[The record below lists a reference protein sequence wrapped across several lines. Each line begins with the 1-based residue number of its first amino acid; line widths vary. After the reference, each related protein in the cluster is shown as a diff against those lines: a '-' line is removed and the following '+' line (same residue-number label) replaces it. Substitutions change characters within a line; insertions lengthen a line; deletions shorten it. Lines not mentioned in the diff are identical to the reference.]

1 MRLRNW
7 LLTGTSLGILV
18 FAPVSVAQA
27 QDAALIAAYEQF
39 VVASSSGDADAT
51 AVAQEA
57 FLAECA
63 RVGVPNADECIALI
77 QNGPAPAVEE
87 AMPAEEPVAEEPV
100 VEEPVAEEPAPEVQ
114 VEQAPVEEPVAEEP
128 APEPVAEEP
137 APEPVAEE
145 PAPEPVA
152 EEPVV
157 EEQPAEQQTMEV
169 QVEEQ
174 PAVEEAPEV
183 APEEQTMAPAIDYE
197 TSIRGLVD
205 TYNQAVAAQVAD
217 DNSDI
222 IRETIATLPGQI
234 ADLCA
239 QAGFASTE
247 ECLATY
253 GLEMA
258 PAPEIPEG
266 GQMVTEPVI
275 DPNAQPIELPLDN
288 LPSAEEPAGALQIE
302 TIPDVAPEEA
312 APLLDS
318 VKEITV
324 DPNSGVE
331 PAILVE
337 TPTEPAAPPPVD
349 DQQAQ
354 AAIQP
359 EEIVSL
365 QAEQGETLAAP
376 PQIQVPQNVTIINNV
391 INNTTVNNT
400 VVNNTT
406 NNTTNNNGGPGND
419 AANFQLIF
427 QIGTQVIINNPFQDR
442 DRFADDEDEVYYEQ
456 LSRGRVRE
464 TIERPDGSRIVT
476 IRNRNGDILQRSRF
490 TPDGREIV
498 LAYFDDRYDEDLL
511 EWRDPGD
518 ELPPLFL
525 TISARDY
532 VLDAEEADEEDVEV
546 FFRQPPVEQVR
557 RIYSID
563 EVKRSARLRDSV
575 RRLEVGGLTFDSGAA
590 TIARS
595 QVGSL
600 SKVAAGMLALLERN
614 PAETFLI
621 EGHSDAVGSDIANLR
636 LSDLRAATVARILTD
651 FYDIPAENLVTQ
663 GYGERFLKVK
673 TEEAERLNRRVT
685 IRRITPL
692 ITPVASR

>member
-18 FAPVSVAQA
+18 FAPVTVAQA

-51 AVAQEA
+51 AVAQDA

-77 QNGPAPAVEE
+77 QNGPAPAAEE
-87 AMPAEEPVAEEPV
+87 AVPAEEPV
-100 VEEPVAEEPAPEVQ
+100 VEEPVAEEPVVEQPAPEVQ
-114 VEQAPVEEPVAEEP
+114 VQEAPVEQPVAEEP

-169 QVEEQ
+169 QAEEQ
-174 PAVEEAPEV
+174 PAVEVAPEV

-234 ADLCA
+234 ADLCS

-258 PAPEIPEG
+258 PAPEIPPG
-266 GQMVTEPVI
+266 DQMVTEPVV
-275 DPNAQPIELPLDN
+275 DPNAQQIEVPLDN
-288 LPSAEEPAGALQIE
+288 LPTAEEPAGALQIE

-337 TPTEPAAPPPVD
+337 TPTEPAAPPPAD

-365 QAEQGETLAAP
+365 QAEQGQVIEAAP
-376 PQIQVPQNVTIINNV
+376 ALEVPQNVTIINNV
-391 INNTTVNNT
+391 VNNTTVNNT

-406 NNTTNNNGGPGND
+406 NNTTNNNGDTINQ
-419 AANFQLIF
+419 ANFQVIL
-427 QIGTQVIINNPFQDR
+427 QIGTQIIINNPEQER
-442 DRFADDEDEVYYEQ
+442 DRFLDEEDEVYYEQ

-518 ELPPLFL
+518 DLPPLFL

-532 VLDAEEADEEDVEV
+532 VMDAEDADEEDVEV

-590 TIARS
+590 TIART
-595 QVGSL
+595 QVGAL
-600 SKVAAGMLALLERN
+600 SKVAAGMVAMLEEN
-614 PAETFLI
+614 PGETFLI

-663 GYGERFLKVK
+663 GYGERYLKVK

-685 IRRITPL
+685 VRRITPL